1 MRRVPKVF
9 RVRGAD
15 KCLNFGLSETRKRVF
30 DNVVMMVMLLCGD
43 GDENDPGDD
52 SVGSGVDGDERWRL

>member
-9 RVRGAD
+9 RVHGAD
-15 KCLNFGLSETRKRVF
+15 KCLNFGLSETNERVL
-30 DNVVMMVMLLCGD
+30 DYVVMMMVVPLCGD

-52 SVGSGVDGDERWRL
+52 SVGSGVDSDER